1 MRKLIPL
8 ALLLI
13 IFLATEAGAVSYMA
27 SYTVNFESGSEPFGL
42 GRLEGD
48 IDIFY
53 TLTPPPDDMQP
64 PPDDQRVRLGHS
76 NITSLGPGESF
87 YADSFFDVFFELSG
101 PDAIYL
107 WTSFAGSGV
116 SGPLDA
122 PVFWTAFAFGPESP
136 APITTPPDDM
146 RPVVFIGTLA
156 HPPDPGMPMVLPI
169 YGFASPGTY
178 IGSLE
183 VAVSNVPEPST
194 LLLLGSG
201 MIGLAMTRFR
211 KFRKNG

>member
-8 ALLLI
+8 AFLLI
-13 IFLATEAGAVSYMA
+13 IFLATEAGAYSYKV
-27 SYTVNFESGSEPFGL
+27 SYTVNFEPGSEPFSS
-42 GRLEGD
+42 GRLEGG

-53 TLTPPPDDMQP
+53 TLEPPPDDM
-64 PPDDQRVRLGHS
+64 RVMLGRS
-76 NITSLGPGESF
+76 NTTSLGPGESF
-87 YADSFFDVFFELSG
+87 HSDSFFDVFFELSG
-101 PDAIYL
+101 PDAVYL
-107 WTSFAGSGV
+107 WTSFAGNGV
-116 SGPLDA
+116 SGPLNA
-122 PVFWTAFAFGPESP
+122 PVFWTAFAFGPESSP
-136 APITTPPDDM
+136 SQPPPDDM
-146 RPVVFIGTLA
+146 LPAVFIGTLA

-194 LLLLGSG
+194 FLLLGSG
-201 MIGLAMTRFR
+201 ILGLAMTRFR

>member
-8 ALLLI
+8 AFLLI

-27 SYTVNFESGSEPFGL
+27 SYTVNFEPGSEPFSS
-42 GRLEGD
+42 GRLEGS

-64 PPDDQRVRLGHS
+64 PPDDDRVMLGRG
-76 NITSLGPGESF
+76 NTTSLGPGESF
-87 YADSFFDVFFELSG
+87 YAESFFDVFFELSG
-101 PDAIYL
+101 PDAVYL
-107 WTSFAGSGV
+107 WTSFSGV
-116 SGPLDA
+116 GVGGPLDA

-136 APITTPPDDM
+136 VTPPPDDM
-146 RPVVFIGTLA
+146 LPAVFIGTLA

-201 MIGLAMTRFR
+201 MVGLAMTRFR

>member
-13 IFLATEAGAVSYMA
+13 IFLAKEAGAVSYMA
-27 SYTVNFESGSEPFGL
+27 SYTVNFEPGSEPFSS
-42 GRLEGD
+42 GRLEGG

-53 TLTPPPDDMQP
+53 TLQP
-64 PPDDQRVRLGHS
+64 PPDDQRVILGHS
-76 NITSLGPGESF
+76 NMTSLGPGER
-87 YADSFFDVFFELSG
+87 YLADSFFDVFFELSG

-107 WTSFAGSGV
+107 WMSFAGSGV

-136 APITTPPDDM
+136 VTPPPDDM
-146 RPVVFIGTLA
+146 LPAVFIGTLA

-211 KFRKNG
+211 KFRKKG

>member
-8 ALLLI
+8 AFLLI
-13 IFLATEAGAVSYMA
+13 IFLATEAGAYSYKV
-27 SYTVNFESGSEPFGL
+27 SYTVNFEPGSEPFSS
-42 GRLEGD
+42 GRLEGG

-53 TLTPPPDDMQP
+53 TLHPPPDDDQP
-64 PPDDQRVRLGHS
+64 PPDDQRVLLGRS
-76 NITSLGPGESF
+76 NTTSLGPGESF
-87 YADSFFDVFFELSG
+87 HADSFFDVFFDASG

-107 WTSFAGSGV
+107 WTSFAGSGL
-116 SGPLDA
+116 SGPLNA
-122 PVFWTAFAFGPESP
+122 PVFWTAFAFGPEVSP
-136 APITTPPDDM
+136 STPPPDDDL
-146 RPVVFIGTLA
+146 PAVFIGTLA

-194 LLLLGSG
+194 FLLLGSG
-201 MIGLAMTRFR
+201 ILGLAMIRFR